1 MLSQAELVGFIP
13 TVDADRAKRFYIDLL
28 GLTFV
33 SDDPF
38 AIVVR
43 SKTVT
48 IRIVRVAAFNPSPH
62 TILGWEVPDIEAM
75 AREFSV
81 NGIKFERY
89 PYLEQDADGIWAAPD
104 GRAKVAWFKDPD
116 GNILSISQHLEVSA

>member
-1 MLSQAELVGFIP
+1 MLAQAELIGFIP
-13 TVDADRAKRFYIDLL
+13 TLDSDRARRFYIDLL
-28 GLTFV
+28 GLTFI

-43 SKTVT
+43 AKNTT

-62 TILGWEVPDIEAM
+62 TILGWEVTDIEAT
-75 AREFSV
+75 ARQFLAS
-81 NGIKFERY
+81 GINFERY

-116 GNILSISQHLEVSA
+116 GNVLSISQHS